1 MRFDVAKFTF
11 TCSTPAV
18 DMRTKEMLVFKLGA
32 QSDDDERVM
41 LALLSELDK
50 AYTAKFEAQLEHAR
64 ADMLSSSMTFQVV
77 AGFGFGLG
85 FGLAL

>member
-1 MRFDVAKFTF
+1 
-11 TCSTPAV
+11 
-18 DMRTKEMLVFKLGA
+18 
-32 QSDDDERVM
+32 M

-77 AGFGFGLG
+77 AWFR
-85 FGLAL
+85 FGLAFGFAL